1 LEYEVIYDAAKSVFS
16 GWFFPIVTFIFSFLI
31 WGIVRLLH
39 VINWHW
45 LAIYFEFMLA
55 FTVLLTLLV
64 SAGFV
69 ISNTKTRQASKNNTC
84 YLVEGTVENFKY
96 SKSKDRESFKVQNKK
111 FEYSSYSI
119 TGGYNQT
126 SDSNGPTLSGRQVR
140 ICYIDGSKRNSN
152 LIVRLEVAQEQ

>member
-1 LEYEVIYDAAKSVFS
+1 MEYEVIYDAAKSVFS
-16 GWFFPIVTFIFSFLI
+16 GWFFPIVAFIISILI

-39 VINWHW
+39 VISWHW

-55 FTVLLTLLV
+55 FAVLLTLLG

-69 ISNTKTRQASKNNTC
+69 ISNVKTRQASKNNTC
-84 YLVEGTVENFKY
+84 YLVEGTVEDFKY
-96 SKSKDRESFKVQNKK
+96 LKSKDKESFKVQNKK

-119 TGGYNQT
+119 TGSYNQT
-126 SDSNGPTLSGRQVR
+126 SDSSGPILSGRQVR

-152 LIVRLEVAQEQ
+152 LIVRLEVAQE